1 MIETIIIKVVGD
13 SFSFGRIIQRQLLIM
28 HSFKAVITEE
38 VLKERLDNSHISIHI
53 VKLQRRKIKRVQ
65 VTVIRAALRSLTAWN
80 KKRFFTETRPI
91 RFVSESI

>member
-28 HSFKAVITEE
+28 HSFTAVITEE
-38 VLKERLDNSHISIHI
+38 VLKERLDNFHISIHI

-80 KKRFFTETRPI
+80 KKRFFY
-91 RFVSESI
+91 